1 MRTRRQGSG
10 RSGFTLLELTIALF
24 LIVMIWVSALAS
36 MRTSLRTL
44 GGSEASAVAASAVR
58 ELREYTYDMSID
70 DLDLLDAQSMAPV
83 TGDGAA
89 MTGVGDLVLDLD
101 VQAVDDTDP
110 ATTVQPAD
118 SRTRLV
124 TVECWSRG
132 RMLLEAQWLAAE
144 H

>member
-1 MRTRRQGSG
+1 MMRRPPRTRRG
-10 RSGFTLLELTIALF
+10 GFSLLELTIALF
-24 LIVMIWVSALAS
+24 LIVMVWVSALAS

-44 GGSEASAVAASAVR
+44 TGSESVALAATSVR
-58 ELREYTYDMSID
+58 ELREYTYAMTID
-70 DLDLLDAQSMAPV
+70 ELDLLDATSMAPV
-83 TGDGAA
+83 LGDGAA
-89 MTGVGDLVLDLD
+89 MPDAGALVLEVD
-101 VQAVDDTDP
+101 VQPVDDDHPNTN
-110 ATTVQPAD
+110 VQAAD